1 MRGLPGDSESGEI
14 PIMPN
19 NSFKPT
25 PLRDARLNSGV
36 CAGHGTELTGCPPQ
50 RIRRGGEVPVPGR
63 SRAEG
68 KEKGKGVVVRWGLE
82 EAQSESAER
91 RTGTGYEVWHTQD
104 ELARDNEVLHLRKVC
119 FINPAFTRGRFCVL
133 LREI

>member
-1 MRGLPGDSESGEI
+1 MGV
-14 PIMPN
+14 
-19 NSFKPT
+19 
-25 PLRDARLNSGV
+25 V

-68 KEKGKGVVVRWGLE
+68 KEKGKGVIVRWGLE

-104 ELARDNEVLHLRKVC
+104 ELARDNEVLHLRK
-119 FINPAFTRGRFCVL
+119 GVL
-133 LREI
+133 YKSGVYAWKVLCLTPGDLLVEQ